1 MTPQLLKPAVSAAM
15 VALMA
20 PIHAAYTASAEWQ
33 EVTLKAYPPPVVQ
46 KKVKKVKDRGSRFPG
61 AKQEE
66 AAQPSEQEAAQP
78 SEQ

>member
-1 MTPQLLKPAVSAAM
+1 M

-66 AAQPSEQEAAQP
+66 AKQEEAKQVEAAQPSEQEAAQP
-78 SEQ
+78 SEK

>member
-1 MTPQLLKPAVSAAM
+1 M

-33 EVTLKAYPPPVVQ
+33 EVTLKAYPPLVVQ

-61 AKQEE
+61 AKQEGAKQEE

-78 SEQ
+78 SEK

>member
-1 MTPQLLKPAVSAAM
+1 M

-66 AAQPSEQEAAQP
+66 AKQAEAAQPSEQEAAQP
-78 SEQ
+78 SEK